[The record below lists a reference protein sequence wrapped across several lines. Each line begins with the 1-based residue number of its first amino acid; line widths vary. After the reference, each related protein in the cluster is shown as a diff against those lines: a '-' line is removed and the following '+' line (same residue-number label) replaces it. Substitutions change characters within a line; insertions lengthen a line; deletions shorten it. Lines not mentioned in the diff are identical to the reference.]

1 MRRFCTA
8 LRECAVVAA
17 AVACVIAVMV
27 LFAAPVFRAGESYTL
42 YLGGSSS
49 ALAVET
55 EHPLQDKTL
64 FQNVAGESTVYDGNF
79 YREIKERFH
88 ATLLFTEEVC
98 GVTNYY
104 LYSGQLCGGV
114 YLNGERVNLHI
125 AVSAEQTA
133 VGSPLI
139 FGGF

>member
-64 FQNVAGESTVYDGNF
+64 FQNVAGESTIYDGNF

-98 GVTNYY
+98 G
-104 LYSGQLCGGV
+104 GV
-114 YLNGERVNLHI
+114 YLNGERVNLHV